1 MDAKELRIGNYIQS
15 EPLSIPRVGI
25 ITDGVV
31 QTTGYGISVIESD
44 TNNSMGFRSIPLTAE
59 WLIRFGFKYKS
70 PGAGGQDQWA
80 GYGFWSFND
89 VHFLGIKDGKILY
102 FNRDR
107 RTQIAYVHQ
116 LQNLYFQLVGEE
128 LIIK

>member
-1 MDAKELRIGNYIQS
+1 MKVNELRIGNLIEYCDFPNKGNIA
-15 EPLSIPRVGI
+15 VGH
-25 ITDGVV
+25 TLF
-31 QTTGYGISVIESD
+31 
-44 TNNSMGFRSIPLTAE
+44 TNCFNDPNYLEYFYKPIPLTKE
-59 WLIRFGFKYKS
+59 WLIEFGFKYKN
-70 PGAGGQDQWA
+70 PGSGGQDQWS

-116 LQNLYFQLVGEE
+116 LQNLYYAISGQE
-128 LIIK
+128 ITIK